1 MSKPSTWDRMS
12 SFRKSSTFGGDDE
25 ETGRIGNHSSK
36 SHHES
41 QIVAESIIDHSHSGL
56 KDTRLWTLVD
66 DGILSE
72 PRLAALVACDH
83 KVVKYEATNFLSA
96 VVSWKGRS
104 SHFLCMIAAP
114 LFVLLVWATFWILLL
129 QFLGKSSGD
138 QIAESLNNYVFSI
151 ESLMVPV
158 SFLLVFRLGRAAV
171 RYWDARAAC
180 GKLVEMC
187 RTFISTAAVGCSHV
201 DDDENDRI
209 IEDIA
214 RWLCVLPIAVK
225 GFLRADSRKGWEDSS
240 WERKKR
246 FEIGPLLADHD
257 AELVLNSRKDPNNY
271 GTVVVLN
278 RLRALAFVASSS
290 LSSSRNNNGQNYTN
304 GAMFYRQL
312 NEQID
317 TMTGAW
323 GAMERI
329 NATPLPNCYVAH
341 LRTFLFLYLLLWYT
355 QAVAQHS
362 WMALPYLICASW
374 GLLGI
379 EAAAVECER
388 PFQWHSN
395 HLALGNMCVVISRN
409 VAQTLKETHLQ
420 KRRQHKQEEQ
430 AKSKQQQETAVAT

>member
-1 MSKPSTWDRMS
+1 LRQMSKSSTWDRMS
-12 SFRKSSTFGGDDE
+12 SFHKSSTFGGNDE
-25 ETGRIGNHSSK
+25 ETGKIGNHSSK
-36 SHHES
+36 SHN
-41 QIVAESIIDHSHSGL
+41 ASIIDHSHSSLSDTGL
-56 KDTRLWTLVD
+56 LTMVD
-66 DGILSE
+66 DAILLE

-83 KVVKYEATNFLSA
+83 KVVKYDATNFLSA

-104 SHFLCMIAAP
+104 SHFLCMIAFP

-129 QFLGKSSGD
+129 NFLDKDAGD

-151 ESLMVPV
+151 DSLMVPV

-180 GKLVEMC
+180 GKLVELC

-201 DDDENDRI
+201 DDHENDRI

-225 GFLRADSRKGWEDSS
+225 DFLRADSRKGWEDSS
-240 WERKKR
+240 WQRKKR
-246 FEIGPLLADHD
+246 FEIGPLLSDND
-257 AELVLNSRKDPNNY
+257 AELVINSKKDPSNY
-271 GTVVVLN
+271 GTIVVLN
-278 RLRALAFVASSS
+278 RLRELAFAASSS
-290 LSSSRNNNGQNYTN
+290 LSSSRNNNDHHHTN
-304 GAMFYRQL
+304 SAMFYRQL

-317 TMTGAW
+317 IMTGAW

-409 VAQTLKETHLQ
+409 VAQTLKQIHFQ
-420 KRRQHKQEEQ
+420 KQRQQKEQEQ
-430 AKSKQQQETAVAT
+430 TKSTQ